1 MPDAR
6 RSAAET
12 LLALETRHATVHAV
26 WDGPRASAETALV
39 LGTLRRRGTLDAVLR
54 AYSTRKLAALKPETR
69 AVLRAALFEI
79 LYLDDTPPHAV
90 VHAAVEN
97 ARELGREADA
107 GFVNALLRSIL
118 RGRRRVPGGEADLP
132 SSGGDG
138 GGGDPRSSDDT
149 KPVPGDP
156 RRTVPRDGGAWVL
169 GEAVFPDPESR
180 PGDYLSARG
189 STSLWIARR
198 RLAELG
204 FPRALR
210 CLDLQA
216 STPATHLR
224 AAPGHEDDVK
234 AALTAMGVAWRDG
247 PHGLITLPPR
257 ARIGEVFDAC
267 GQWVVVQDAVASLV
281 APFVAPPAGA
291 RVLDLCAAPGG
302 KATHLAQLV
311 GPSGEVTAW
320 DVDEERLAMVREN
333 AQRLSL
339 PQLRCALPE
348 GEYDAVLADVPC
360 SNTGVL
366 ARRPEAR
373 WRVRERHLRGLAERQ
388 LKIARE
394 AAHRVRAGGILV
406 YSTCSLEPEENLGV
420 VHDLLRLEK
429 GFALGEARTI
439 YPDEGWGD
447 GGFMARLVRV

>member
-1 MPDAR
+1 MPDPR
-6 RSAAET
+6 RAAAET
-12 LLALETRHATVHAV
+12 LLALETRRSTVHDV
-26 WDGPRASAETALV
+26 WEGPRAPAETALV
-39 LGTLRRRGTLDAVLR
+39 LGALRRRGTLDSILA
-54 AYSTRKLAALKPETR
+54 AHSTRKVAALKPETR
-69 AVLRAALFEI
+69 AVLRVALFEMVFM
-79 LYLDDTPPHAV
+79 DGAPPHAI

-97 ARELGREADA
+97 IREMGREADA
-107 GFVNALLRSIL
+107 GFANAILRAIL
-118 RGRRRVPGGEADLP
+118 RGSRRGEGEG
-132 SSGGDG
+132 SGE
-138 GGGDPRSSDDT
+138 
-149 KPVPGDP
+149 P
-156 RRTVPRDGGAWVL
+156 RRTMPRDGGAVVFR
-169 GEAVFPDPESR
+169 EFVFPDPETR
-180 PGDYLSARG
+180 PADFLSARC
-189 STSLWIARR
+189 STAPWIARR

-204 FPRALR
+204 FERTLR

-216 STPATHLR
+216 STPQTHLR
-224 AAPGHEDDVK
+224 PAPGRTGDVK
-234 AALTAMGVAWRDG
+234 AALSAKGLAWSDG
-247 PHGLITLPPR
+247 PHGLVTLPPEV
-257 ARIGEVFDAC
+257 RITDVLDAC
-267 GQWVVVQDAVASLV
+267 GHWVVVQDAVASLV
-281 APFVAPPAGA
+281 APFVAPAEGA
-291 RVLDLCAAPGG
+291 RVLDWCSAPGG

-320 DVDEERLAMVREN
+320 DIDEQRLEMVREN
-333 AQRLSL
+333 AARLSL
-339 PQLRCALPE
+339 PQLRCARPD

-373 WRVRERHLRGLAERQ
+373 WRVRERHLPSLAERQ

-394 AAHRVRAGGILV
+394 AARHVRKGGVFV

>member
-6 RSAAET
+6 RSAAAT
-12 LLALETRHATVHAV
+12 LLALETQHTTVHAV
-26 WDGPRASAETALV
+26 WDGPRAPAETALV
-39 LGTLRRRGTLDAVLR
+39 LGALRRRGTLDAVLH
-54 AYSTRKLAALKPETR
+54 AHSTRKVAALKPETR
-69 AVLRAALFEI
+69 AVLRAALFEV
-79 LYLDDTPPHAV
+79 LYMDDAPPHAI
-90 VHAAVEN
+90 VHSAVEN
-97 ARELGREADA
+97 VRELGREADA
-107 GFVNALLRSIL
+107 GFVNGLLRAIL
-118 RGRRRVPGGEADLP
+118 RGGRKVQDGEGSGEPPARRA
-132 SSGGDG
+132 
-138 GGGDPRSSDDT
+138 
-149 KPVPGDP
+149 
-156 RRTVPRDGGAWVL
+156 VPRDGFSWVFR
-169 GEAVFPDPESR
+169 ENVFPDPEAR
-180 PGDYLSARG
+180 PGDFLSARG

-204 FPRALR
+204 FPRTLR

-216 STPATHLR
+216 ATPETHLR
-224 AAPGHEDDVK
+224 AAPGRDGDAR
-234 AALTAMGVAWRDG
+234 AALAAIGLEPTDG
-247 PHGLITLPPR
+247 PHGLLTLPR
-257 ARIGEVFDAC
+257 KARMSDVLEAC
-267 GQWVVVQDAVASLV
+267 GRWVVVQDAVASLV
-281 APFVAPPAGA
+281 APFVAPGEGA
-291 RVLDLCAAPGG
+291 RVLDCCSAPGG

-320 DVDEERLAMVREN
+320 DIDEERLALVREN
-333 AQRLSL
+333 AERLAL
-339 PQLRCALPE
+339 PQLRCAAPE

-373 WRVRERHLRGLAERQ
+373 WRVRERHLRTLAERQ

-394 AAHRVRAGGILV
+394 AARRVRKGGVFV

-429 GFALGEARTI
+429 GFALGEARTV

>member
-12 LLALETRHATVHAV
+12 LLALETRHTTTQAV
-26 WDGPRASAETALV
+26 WEGPRAAAETALV
-39 LGTLRRRGTLDAVLR
+39 LGTLRRRGTIDAVL
-54 AYSTRKLAALKPETR
+54 AAHSSRKLAALKPETR
-69 AVLRAALFEI
+69 AVLRAAVFEL
-79 LYLDDTPPHAV
+79 LYLDDAPPHAV
-90 VHAAVEN
+90 VHSAVEN
-97 ARELGREADA
+97 VRELGREGDA
-107 GFVNALLRSIL
+107 GFTNALLRAVL
-118 RGRRRVPGGEADLP
+118 RGRRKAEGPGE
-132 SSGGDG
+132 
-138 GGGDPRSSDDT
+138 
-149 KPVPGDP
+149 P
-156 RRTVPRDGGAWVL
+156 RRTVPRDGTAWVFR
-169 GEAVFPDPESR
+169 ENVFPDPEAR
-180 PGDYLSARG
+180 PGDFLSARG

-216 STPATHLR
+216 STPETHLR
-224 AAPGHEDDVK
+224 PAPGREDDVK
-234 AALTAMGVAWRDG
+234 VALAAMGLQWSEG
-247 PHGLITLPPR
+247 PHGLITLPQK
-257 ARIGEVFDAC
+257 ARVSEVFEAC

-281 APFVAPPAGA
+281 APFLAPQAGA
-291 RVLDLCAAPGG
+291 RVLDVCAAPGG

-311 GPSGEVTAW
+311 GPAGEVTAW
-320 DVDEERLAMVREN
+320 DVDEERLALVREN
-333 AQRLSL
+333 AQRLAL
-339 PQLRCALPE
+339 PQLRCAPPE
-348 GEYDAVLADVPC
+348 GEYDGVLADVPC

-373 WRVRERHLRGLAERQ
+373 WRVRERHLKALAERQ

-394 AAHRVRAGGILV
+394 AARRVRRGGVFV
-406 YSTCSLEPEENLGV
+406 YSTCSLEPEENTGV

-429 GFALGEARTI
+429 DFALGEARTI

>member
-6 RSAAET
+6 RSAAAT
-12 LLALETRHATVHAV
+12 LLALETQHTTVHAV
-26 WDGPRASAETALV
+26 WDGPRAAAETALV
-39 LGTLRRRGTLDAVLR
+39 LGTLRRRGTLDAVL
-54 AYSTRKLAALKPETR
+54 AAHSTRKLAALKPETR

-79 LYLDDTPPHAV
+79 LYMDDAPPHAI
-90 VHAAVEN
+90 VHSAVEN
-97 ARELGREADA
+97 VRELGRDADA
-107 GFVNALLRSIL
+107 GFINALLRSIL
-118 RGRRRVPGGEADLP
+118 RGRRRLEGEGP
-132 SSGGDG
+132 
-138 GGGDPRSSDDT
+138 PEQ
-149 KPVPGDP
+149 
-156 RRTVPRDGGAWVL
+156 RRTVPREGSAWVFR
-169 GEAVFPDPESR
+169 ENVFPDPEAR
-180 PGDYLSARG
+180 PGDFLSARG
-189 STSLWIARR
+189 STALWIARR

-216 STPATHLR
+216 STPLTHLR
-224 AAPGHEDDVK
+224 VAPGREEDVK
-234 AALTAMGVAWRDG
+234 AALTAMGLSWSDG
-247 PHGLITLPPR
+247 PHGLVTLPQK
-257 ARIGEVFDAC
+257 ARISEVFEAC

-291 RVLDLCAAPGG
+291 RVLDVCSAPGG

-320 DVDEERLAMVREN
+320 DVDEERLALVREN
-333 AQRLSL
+333 AQRLAL
-339 PQLRCALPE
+339 PQLRCAPPE

-373 WRVRERHLRGLAERQ
+373 WRVRERHLKALAERQ

-394 AAHRVRAGGILV
+394 AARRVREGGVFV

-429 GFALGEARTI
+429 GFALGEAKTI

>member
-12 LLALETRHATVHAV
+12 LLALETRHTTTHSV
-26 WDGPRASAETALV
+26 WEGPRAAAETALV
-39 LGTLRRRGTLDAVLR
+39 LGTLRRRGTLDAVLG

-69 AVLRAALFEI
+69 AVLRTALFE
-79 LYLDDTPPHAV
+79 LLFLDDAPPHAV

-97 ARELGREADA
+97 VRELGREADA
-107 GFVNALLRSIL
+107 GFINALLRSTL
-118 RGRRRVPGGEADLP
+118 RGRRRADAAAEGEGPGE
-132 SSGGDG
+132 
-138 GGGDPRSSDDT
+138 
-149 KPVPGDP
+149 P
-156 RRTVPRDGGAWVL
+156 RRTVPRDGRAWVFR
-169 GEAVFPDPESR
+169 ENVFPDPAAR
-180 PGDYLSARG
+180 PGDFLAARG
-189 STSLWIARR
+189 STAPWIARR

-204 FPRALR
+204 FERALR

-216 STPATHLR
+216 STPMTHLR
-224 AAPGHEDDVK
+224 AAPGREGDVK
-234 AALTAMGVAWRDG
+234 AALTAMGLSWSDG
-247 PHGLITLPPR
+247 PHGLITLPQK
-257 ARIGEVFDAC
+257 ARVSEVFEAC
-267 GQWVVVQDAVASLV
+267 GRWVVVQDAVASLV
-281 APFVAPPAGA
+281 APFVAPPPGA
-291 RVLDLCAAPGG
+291 RVLDVCSAPGG

-320 DVDEERLAMVREN
+320 DVDEERLALVREN
-333 AQRLSL
+333 AQRLDL
-339 PQLRCALPE
+339 PQLTVAPPE

-373 WRVRERHLRGLAERQ
+373 WRVRERHLKALAERQ

-394 AAHRVRAGGILV
+394 AARRVRKGGVFV